1 MKIEN
6 KTYFRNQ
13 GSRNQGFWNQGFW
26 NRRWLWFVLLLA
38 MGIVLSYLQPIT
50 LAEGGEVTFL
60 SMLAIVLIG
69 YFYGGWTGILGA
81 LLFAVIKYFLDY
93 HLTLNVAE
101 LTDYIFGYGL
111 LGVGGFFG
119 NRQGRHQSQNAQE
132 SGSVEKNGFVE
143 EGSSTLLRCYLLA
156 VTLRYIE
163 SVWNCLQYYYKPW
176 ESLWENIWDES
187 IVYCAGYV
195 GAEVL
200 ITVVILLIPQVRDAL
215 EYLKFVATHD
225 YVEDLDTF

>member
-1 MKIEN
+1 MITKN
-6 KTYFRNQ
+6 KTL
-13 GSRNQGFWNQGFW
+13 FW

-38 MGIVLSYLQPIT
+38 VSLFLSYLQPIT

-69 YFYGGWTGILGA
+69 YFYGGWAGTLGA
-81 LLFAVIKYFLDY
+81 LLFGVLKYFLDY

-111 LGVGGFFG
+111 LGVGGFFR
-119 NRQGRHQSQNAQE
+119 NWQGSWKWKKE
-132 SGSVEKNGFVE
+132 KDSGSGEGVSKDACLTEEAQFVRGE
-143 EGSSTLLRCYLLA
+143 STLLRCYLLA

-176 ESLWENIWDES
+176 ESIWENIWDES

-200 ITVVILLIPQVRDAL
+200 ITVIVLLIPQVREAL

>member
-1 MKIEN
+1 MKMAN
-6 KTYFRNQ
+6 KTYFR
-13 GSRNQGFWNQGFW
+13 NQGFW

-111 LGVGGFFG
+111 LGVGAFLGT
-119 NRQGRHQSQNAQE
+119 GRAE
-132 SGSVEKNGFVE
+132 VKAGMPRK
-143 EGSSTLLRCYLLA
+143 A
-156 VTLRYIE
+156 A
-163 SVWNCLQYYYKPW
+163 PW
-176 ESLWENIWDES
+176 EKT
-187 IVYCAGYV
+187 
-195 GAEVL
+195 VL
-200 ITVVILLIPQVRDAL
+200 
-215 EYLKFVATHD
+215 
-225 YVEDLDTF
+225 